1 MRWTDVFRV
10 GAHGLRARP
19 MRVALSAV
27 GIAIGIAAMV
37 AVVGISASSGE
48 ELKRRLDAL
57 GTNLLTAGPGT
68 SMFGNEVQLPLAAE
82 SMVDRIAPVESSAA
96 TGAVDANVYRNDRIS
111 SARTAGLSVLAAREN
126 LLDVV
131 GAELADRAWLDPAA
145 AALPPRRV
153 GGGGAPPPR
162 GGPRPPPAP
171 PTTPPPPAPARAP
184 DLLAELSEKSDGA
197 VEVLAVVAMRPDE
210 LDRIPVGHDFLGVA
224 FDRPTQ
230 PGNIGSIIRS
240 ADAFGAHG
248 VITTGHA
255 ADAYDPK
262 SVRASTGSFFATPVV
277 RAASPRDVAAWV
289 DARRADGVPVVVV
302 APDEHGAAAVSE
314 FDLTQPVLL
323 LIGNETAGLSSTWR
337 ELADVTVSIP
347 MAGSASSL
355 NAANAA
361 SVVLYEAHRQRS
373 RPRAP

>member
-1 MRWTDVFRV
+1 MAVTRITSRNARFQVLQTLLHNRTKR
-10 GAHGLRARP
+10 HRAGEFIVQGVRP
-19 MRVALSAV
+19 ISLAIEFGWEIRALLYDAERSLSAW
-27 GIAIGIAAMV
+27 ARD
-37 AVVGISASSGE
+37 
-48 ELKRRLDAL
+48 LLR
-57 GTNLLTAGPGT
+57 TNP
-68 SMFGNEVQLPLAAE
+68 
-82 SMVDRIAPVESSAA
+82 
-96 TGAVDANVYRNDRIS
+96 
-111 SARTAGLSVLAAREN
+111 
-126 LLDVV
+126 
-131 GAELADRAWLDPAA
+131 GAEQVAM
-145 AALPPRRV
+145 
-153 GGGGAPPPR
+153 
-162 GGPRPPPAP
+162 
-171 PTTPPPPAPARAP
+171 AP

-197 VEVLAVVAMRPDE
+197 VEILAVVAMRPDE

-302 APDEHGAAAVSE
+302 ATDEHGDADVSE